1 MDHIII
7 EGFMGSGKGSVGKKL
22 AAMLGVPLVDTDK
35 MIMDRMKTSPA
46 EIYDR
51 FGDIYYRAL
60 ETYMLGKLA
69 QRKDRCVIIV
79 GSGLPLMPQNK
90 DYLQELGKVYYL
102 QADAASITARLE
114 KNKKKDWLDENDDL
128 KERVKS
134 LLKEREP
141 GYLSAADVIV
151 NAAKRT
157 VADVVDEI
165 LADVNRDDTAAAPA
179 PAAETEEAAAEAP
192 EVAGE
197 VPGAAAEAPVT
208 AAEVP
213 ETAAEA
219 HETAAEAPE
228 TAAAN
233 ETAAEDKE
241 PEVKEEKPKAKKA
254 APRKKA
260 APKKKAAETAEEV
273 KAESAEK
280 SAAEETE
287 TEAAEEPSAE
297 EKPKPKKKAAP
308 RKKAAPKKAAK
319 KTEEEAPEE

>member
-35 MIMDRMKTSPA
+35 MIMDRMKASPA

-69 QRKDRCVIIV
+69 QKKERCVIIV

-90 DYLQELGKVYYL
+90 DYLQDLGRVYYL
-102 QADAASITARLE
+102 QADAASIAARLE

-151 NAAKRT
+151 AVAKRT

-165 LADVNRDDTAAAPA
+165 IADVNREDSGAGAADAPAAAEEAEVTADMKESVQA
-179 PAAETEEAAAEAP
+179 PAAEKKPAEEKPKKTAAKKKTAARSKKKAEPQDEAPAVSEAAAAASEAEAKEAPAQEEAPKPKKKVAPKRKPAAKKKADSEAAEEPEVKQAESEAAAEP
-192 EVAGE
+192 E
-197 VPGAAAEAPVT
+197 
-208 AAEVP
+208 
-213 ETAAEA
+213 
-219 HETAAEAPE
+219 
-228 TAAAN
+228 
-233 ETAAEDKE
+233 K
-241 PEVKEEKPKAKKA
+241 
-254 APRKKA
+254 KKA
-260 APKKKAAETAEEV
+260 APKKKPVA
-273 KAESAEK
+273 
-280 SAAEETE
+280 
-287 TEAAEEPSAE
+287 
-297 EKPKPKKKAAP
+297 KKT
-308 RKKAAPKKAAK
+308 AAK
-319 KTEEEAPEE
+319 KAKEETPEE

>member
-35 MIMDRMKTSPA
+35 MIMDRMKSSPA

-192 EVAGE
+192 EAAAE

-219 HETAAEAPE
+219 PETAAEAP
-228 TAAAN
+228 

-280 SAAEETE
+280 
-287 TEAAEEPSAE
+287 
-297 EKPKPKKKAAP
+297 KAAP